1 MKDCSANDAPS
12 SDKVSVKD
20 MAKLYQE
27 EREKQLYTPPPPIP
41 IPGKSTADA
50 ETQLPS
56 PSTVSGYGT
65 GMVREGL
72 DVTSATHSHSSAHGS
87 DDIPDVTSV
96 SEDRRR
102 ASMTVPTLPS
112 RRLNRNSYVT
122 DSANTI
128 GVTDATSD
136 EIYVYSNV
144 TSMQEMRKSNSNGC
158 DGITLGLESVISEVC
173 KDNLLIMTQGRVR
186 GASTT
191 KC

>member
-27 EREKQLYTPPPPIP
+27 EREKQLYTTPPPIP
-41 IPGKSTADA
+41 IPGKSTTDA

-72 DVTSATHSHSSAHGS
+72 DVTSASHSSAHES
-87 DDIPDVTSV
+87 DDISNVTSV

-186 GASTT
+186 GASTI
-191 KC
+191 KG